1 MDKDNYNTGK
11 DAALAANVL
20 PKLANIEKNLK
31 DQFLNGDLSVVDFSF
46 YETLKFI
53 QGVDAKALDT
63 FPKIKAMM
71 VRFENLDGVKELV
84 NSEQYKKMQKMP
96 EAYVPAGFNN
106 GL

>member
-46 YETLKFI
+46 YETL
-53 QGVDAKALDT
+53 
-63 FPKIKAMM
+63 
-71 VRFENLDGVKELV
+71 
-84 NSEQYKKMQKMP
+84 
-96 EAYVPAGFNN
+96 
-106 GL
+106 